1 MTDADKVHGS
11 AVTVQVGS
19 KHHMS
24 VNPNFLKFLTQ
35 GSGRRL
41 VLWYIHNISET
52 INRRRQEQAVRELS
66 ILYSR
71 RDELLPAARDCL
83 NITRRKLQLKWRIVW
98 LNTYRSLFRSS
109 IRRAAKSAAG
119 GTLSILHYFT
129 CLERQDVVL

>member
-83 NITRRKLQLKWRIVW
+83 FPTLAEHYSTKTTTQMANCLVEYLPFLVPKQHPSCSEVGSGWHIEYTA
-98 LNTYRSLFRSS
+98 LFHMS
-109 IRRAAKSAAG
+109 
-119 GTLSILHYFT
+119 
-129 CLERQDVVL
+129 